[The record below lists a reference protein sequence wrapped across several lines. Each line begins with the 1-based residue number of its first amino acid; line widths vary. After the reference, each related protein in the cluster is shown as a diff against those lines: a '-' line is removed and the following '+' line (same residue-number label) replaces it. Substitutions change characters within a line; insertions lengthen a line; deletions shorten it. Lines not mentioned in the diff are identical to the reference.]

1 MLPPDNMYEVCPFVI
16 SILLLR
22 VCFVRALCLLCAR
35 RVGLLFFVCVQE
47 RALRK
52 SETRINAELS
62 DLDKSIILKEAL
74 LAQIK
79 EGQASFE
86 TMQQVLY
93 RVFVAAALRQKC
105 SLLL

>member
-1 MLPPDNMYEVCPFVI
+1 MNVRFFFPW
-16 SILLLR
+16 
-22 VCFVRALCLLCAR
+22 CFRSGGVLAK
-35 RVGLLFFVCVQE
+35 E

-79 EGQASFE
+79 EG
-86 TMQQVLY
+86 
-93 RVFVAAALRQKC
+93 
-105 SLLL
+105 

>member
-1 MLPPDNMYEVCPFVI
+1 MPCTNVRVFELLP
-16 SILLLR
+16 
-22 VCFVRALCLLCAR
+22 AL
-35 RVGLLFFVCVQE
+35 VVVQA

-79 EGQASFE
+79 DGQASYE
-86 TMQQVLY
+86 TMQQVIAMRDVPEDTPL
-93 RVFVAAALRQKC
+93 
-105 SLLL
+105 

>member
-1 MLPPDNMYEVCPFVI
+1 MQ
-16 SILLLR
+16 
-22 VCFVRALCLLCAR
+22 A
-35 RVGLLFFVCVQE
+35 

-79 EGQASFE
+79 EGQASYE
-86 TMQQVLY
+86 TMQQVIT
-93 RVFVAAALRQKC
+93 LRDVPEDAP
-105 SLLL
+105 S

>member
-1 MLPPDNMYEVCPFVI
+1 MSREFFGDQWMCVFVDAMLSFRRHWR
-16 SILLLR
+16 SG
-22 VCFVRALCLLCAR
+22 CL
-35 RVGLLFFVCVQE
+35 FVQE

-79 EGQASFE
+79 EGQASYE
-86 TMQQVLY
+86 TMQQVRSFFL
-93 RVFVAAALRQKC
+93 QP
-105 SLLL
+105 

>member
-1 MLPPDNMYEVCPFVI
+1 MNGRFYCLW
-16 SILLLR
+16 
-22 VCFVRALCLLCAR
+22 CFCSCGAV
-35 RVGLLFFVCVQE
+35 VKE

-79 EGQASFE
+79 EGQASYE
-86 TMQQVLY
+86 TMQQVRSFLCCY
-93 RVFVAAALRQKC
+93 TYVQ
-105 SLLL
+105 

>member
-1 MLPPDNMYEVCPFVI
+1 MEADT
-16 SILLLR
+16 LR
-22 VCFVRALCLLCAR
+22 GTSLE
-35 RVGLLFFVCVQE
+35 QE

-79 EGQASFE
+79 EGQASYE
-86 TMQQVLY
+86 TMQQVPY
-93 RVFVAAALRQKC
+93 RFFDLI
-105 SLLL
+105 L

>member
-1 MLPPDNMYEVCPFVI
+1 MNVRFFFPW
-16 SILLLR
+16 
-22 VCFVRALCLLCAR
+22 CFRSGGVLAK
-35 RVGLLFFVCVQE
+35 E

-79 EGQASFE
+79 EGQASYE
-86 TMQQVLY
+86 TMQQVRSFL
-93 RVFVAAALRQKC
+93 C
-105 SLLL
+105 